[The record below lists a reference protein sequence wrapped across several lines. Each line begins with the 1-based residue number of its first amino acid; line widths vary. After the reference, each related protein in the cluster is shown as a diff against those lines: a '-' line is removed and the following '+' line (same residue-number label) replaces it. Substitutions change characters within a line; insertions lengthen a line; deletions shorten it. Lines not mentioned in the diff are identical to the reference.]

1 LSSHD
6 DEYDNDSDK
15 AKPCDQ
21 GTALWATVTAAFD
34 QFFRSKTPRR
44 EYIPPRAGE
53 KSGRIRDFGGQMP
66 RFRGFEAEIEE
77 IEAAI
82 EAESFVLGAP
92 VGPGVGANTRR
103 RRRIVVDIPMHS
115 NE

>member
-1 LSSHD
+1 LTNFSAQRRRGA
-6 DEYDNDSDK
+6 NTFRQGRAKK
-15 AKPCDQ
+15 A
-21 GTALWATVTAAFD
+21 
-34 QFFRSKTPRR
+34 
-44 EYIPPRAGE
+44 AG
-53 KSGRIRDFGGQMP
+53 SDFGGQMP